1 MAFERLE
8 GGRDI
13 LASSDLGCDDFEPEW
28 PAVVWTSAISSI
40 CKYDRNN
47 RCGLLCRDYRSGR
60 VRDDDIDFAA
70 DELVRDL
77 REPLATSIRPAI
89 FDRDGA
95 TFDPAEFAQPCTRA
109 ATQLVMAA
117 PELALKSP
125 IVGSLAGCARP
136 VSGHAMTARQQA

>member
-77 REPLATSIRPAI
+77 RDPLATSIRPAI

-95 TFDPAEFAQPCTRA
+95 TFDPAEFAQPLHESSNPTCHGRGRTCAEEPNGR
-109 ATQLVMAA
+109 QRS
-117 PELALKSP
+117 EERR
-125 IVGSLAGCARP
+125 VGKEDGAR
-136 VSGHAMTARQQA
+136 

>member
-47 RCGLLCRDYRSGR
+47 RCGLL
-60 VRDDDIDFAA
+60 AA
-70 DELVRDL
+70 I
-77 REPLATSIRPAI
+77 T
-89 FDRDGA
+89 G
-95 TFDPAEFAQPCTRA
+95 PAECVTMTSTLRRTNSSAISAIRSLRPSAQLYPAAPVRPSIQPSSRSPCTRA

-117 PELALKSP
+117 AELAP
-125 IVGSLAGCARP
+125 MR
-136 VSGHAMTARQQA
+136 